1 MKESFF
7 ESYFQTENP
16 EEIAKGKAGLAGFFA

>member
-16 EEIAKGKAGLAGFFA
+16 EEIAKGKDELADFFA